1 MASTTD
7 APGTRVGAYG
17 WCRDPA
23 GRLLL
28 VRITAGLE
36 DAGRWTMPGGGIEWG
51 EHPDAAARREM
62 AEETGIS
69 EFRGMPVAAIYSH
82 TYARSAR
89 RPRPPLLHIGIVYE
103 MTPERFELKFEE
115 DGSTDRCEWFTET
128 EARALP
134 LTPLAEFAIDLTWP
148 RS

>member
-1 MASTTD
+1 MSSTTD
-7 APGTRVGAYG
+7 IPGTYVGAYA
-17 WCRDPA
+17 WCRDPSD
-23 GRLLL
+23 RLLL
-28 VRITAGLE
+28 VHLSRGL
-36 DAGRWTMPGGGIEWG
+36 DAGRWTMPGGGVEWG

-69 EFRGMPVAAIYSH
+69 EFCGMQVTALYSH
-82 TYARSAR
+82 TYARTAR
-89 RPRPPLLHIGIVYE
+89 WSRPGLHHIGIIYE

-148 RS
+148 PS

>member
-1 MASTTD
+1 MSSTNDT
-7 APGTRVGAYG
+7 PGTHIGAYG

-28 VRITAGLE
+28 ARIKAGLE
-36 DAGRWTMPGGGIEWG
+36 DAGLWTMPGGGVEWG

-69 EFRGMPVAAIYSH
+69 EFCGMQVTAIYSR
-82 TYARSAR
+82 TYARTAR
-89 RPRPPLLHIGIVYE
+89 RPRPALHHIGIVYE
-103 MTPERFELKFEE
+103 MTPERFELQFEE
-115 DGSTDRCEWFTET
+115 DGSTDRCQWFTET

-148 RS
+148 KS

>member
-7 APGTRVGAYG
+7 APGTHVGAYG

-62 AEETGIS
+62 SEETGIS
-69 EFRGMPVAAIYSH
+69 EFRGMQVATIYSH
-82 TYARSAR
+82 TYARTAR
-89 RPRPPLLHIGIVYE
+89 RPRPALHHIGIVYE

-134 LTPLAEFAIDLTWP
+134 LTPLAEFAIDLTRP
-148 RS
+148 PA

>member
-1 MASTTD
+1 MSSTTD
-7 APGTRVGAYG
+7 IPGTYVGAYA
-17 WCRDPA
+17 WCRDPSD
-23 GRLLL
+23 RLLL
-28 VRITAGLE
+28 VHLSRGL
-36 DAGRWTMPGGGIEWG
+36 DAGRWTMPGGGVEWS

-69 EFRGMPVAAIYSH
+69 EFCGMQVTALYSH
-82 TYARSAR
+82 TYARTGRWS
-89 RPRPPLLHIGIVYE
+89 RPGLHHIGIIYE

-148 RS
+148 QS

>member
-1 MASTTD
+1 MSSTND
-7 APGTRVGAYG
+7 ARNTHVGAYG

-23 GRLLL
+23 NRLLL
-28 VRITAGLE
+28 VRIKAGLE
-36 DAGRWTMPGGGIEWG
+36 DAGRWTMPGGGVEWG

-69 EFRGMPVAAIYSH
+69 EFRGMQVTAIYSH
-82 TYARSAR
+82 THARTAR
-89 RPRPPLLHIGIVYE
+89 WSRPALHHIGIVYE
-103 MTPERFELKFEE
+103 MTSERFELKFEE

-134 LTPLAEFAIDLTWP
+134 LTPLAVYAIELTWP